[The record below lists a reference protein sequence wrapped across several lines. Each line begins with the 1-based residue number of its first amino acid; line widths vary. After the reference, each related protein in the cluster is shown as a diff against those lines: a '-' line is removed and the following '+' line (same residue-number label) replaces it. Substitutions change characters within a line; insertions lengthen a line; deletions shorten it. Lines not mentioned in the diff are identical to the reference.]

1 MRDRHESDLSASS
14 AAPIAPGPTA
24 PPDPLAAALRLP
36 WHRRRPPAWEHPG
49 FRRLT
54 SAWVF
59 TNIADSALYL
69 MVAVWVKELTGSDG
83 AAALVFVMLGLPA
96 LAAPFLGQV
105 ADRLSRRRLLVVA
118 NACTAVVVTSLFLV
132 DSAAWLWLVYA
143 VILVYGAVGY
153 LTAAAQSG
161 LVRDLL
167 PDQHLASGNG
177 VLSTI
182 DQALRLVSPLVGTAL
197 YVLVGPQAVVGLT
210 AVCFLA
216 AALLLGR
223 VRVVE
228 SEPEDAATRGS
239 YRTELFAGFRHIVRT
254 PVLGRLT
261 LLLAIGFGAT
271 GLANVAVFPV
281 MEQGLGVA
289 PSSLGALVSLQGIG
303 AVVGGA
309 TSAGAIGRLGEART
323 FGLGM
328 AVLGVGLLPLL
339 GGNLVLVLVGLAAI
353 GWGVTWIVVAFMT
366 LRQRLTPP
374 RLQGRTSAAA
384 NVAINLPQTVMT
396 LLGAAAVVVV
406 DYRLLV
412 VVTAVLVLG
421 AAALT
426 PRRSPRPRGRPAAQ
440 ASGPRP

>member
-1 MRDRHESDLSASS
+1 MRDRHESDLSARS
-14 AAPIAPGPTA
+14 AALIAPGPTA

-36 WHRRRPPAWEHPG
+36 WHRSRPPAWEHPG

-210 AVCFLA
+210 GVCFLA
-216 AALLLGR
+216 AALLLSR

-239 YRTELFAGFRHIVRT
+239 YRTELFAGFRHIART

-261 LLLAIGFGAT
+261 LLLPIGFGAT

-281 MEQGLGVA
+281 MAWAWHPPPWACWSACRASARSSPAPPLRA
-289 PSSLGALVSLQGIG
+289 PSAGWARPAPSGSGWPCSAWGCCRCS
-303 AVVGGA
+303 AA
-309 TSAGAIGRLGEART
+309 AWSSCSSAWPRSAGVSRGFI
-323 FGLGM
+323 
-328 AVLGVGLLPLL
+328 
-339 GGNLVLVLVGLAAI
+339 
-353 GWGVTWIVVAFMT
+353 VAFVT

-384 NVAINLPQTVMT
+384 NVAVNLPQTVMT
-396 LLGAAAVVVV
+396 LLGAAAVLLV

-412 VVTAVLVLG
+412 AVTA
-421 AAALT
+421 A
-426 PRRSPRPRGRPAAQ
+426 
-440 ASGPRP
+440 